1 MSLWNHK
8 TDDEMYTHIYKSYLN
23 NYDRYTLKLSYHK
36 TMIIEFTIF
45 CLLILTAIIA
55 FSIVKMT
62 DVPRT
67 WFKNWIH
74 SLYMLCNKCME
85 IKRYGVVSPLNLNMI
100 GVKYLHISTFTLLLT
115 SISPVYHIHYICNK
129 IATTFNIIFLKK
141 AVYR

>member
-45 CLLILTAIIA
+45 CFFLILTAINA

-67 WFKNWIH
+67 WFKNWIR

-85 IKRYGVVSPLNLNMI
+85 IKRYGVVSRLNLNMI
-100 GVKYLHISTFTLLLT
+100 GVKYLHKYIYIVADFHISSLPHSLYLQQNR
-115 SISPVYHIHYICNK
+115 YHI
-129 IATTFNIIFLKK
+129 
-141 AVYR
+141 